1 MTGLRDLYAE
11 RMDVQVRQLRALVA
25 VVDAGTF
32 TDAATVLGISQ
43 AAVSRSVAALE
54 RALGARV
61 LQRTTRH
68 VALTPAGA
76 RIVAQARRI
85 LQEVSHLQRIVVET
99 RTEVRIGYAWAAL
112 GRHTRRLQK
121 AWAAAHPGVPLVFV
135 QANDPTAGLGDGT
148 ADLAV
153 LRHPLDD
160 PRFAT
165 AEIGRESR
173 FAAVA
178 TDSAPARRRALSL
191 ADLARYTVAIDSR
204 TGTTTPQLWPA
215 DSRPAVVR
223 ETPAVD
229 EWLTLIAAGQAVG
242 VTAEATAHQY
252 PRPGVAY
259 RVLRQAPKI
268 SVRLAWWRDD
278 PPEQRDEV
286 IALARA
292 AYGWSAPEV
301 GSGSVSEV
309 ASGSAAEGGEGV
321 GEEAGDRLG

>member
-1 MTGLRDLYAE
+1 MDL
-11 RMDVQVRQLRALVA
+11 RQLRAFVA

-32 TDAATVLGISQ
+32 TDAGAVLGISQ
-43 AAVSRSVAALE
+43 ASVSRSVAALE
-54 RALGARV
+54 AALGTRL

-68 VALTPAGA
+68 VALTATGA
-76 RIVAQARRI
+76 RVAAQARRI
-85 LQEVSHLQRIVVET
+85 LEELAHLERIVAEA
-99 RTEVRIGYAWAAL
+99 RTEVRVGFAWAAL

-121 AWAAAHPGVPLVFV
+121 AWAAVHPGVPLVFV
-135 QANDPTAGLGDGT
+135 QVNDPTAGLAAGA

-153 LRHPLDD
+153 IRRPLDD

-165 AEIGRESR
+165 TEIGRESR
-173 FAAVA
+173 YAAVA
-178 TDSAPARRRALSL
+178 TDSALARRRSLRVEDLS
-191 ADLARYTVAIDSR
+191 RYTVAIDSR
-204 TGTTTPQLWPA
+204 TGTTTLGLWPA
-215 DSRPAVVR
+215 DARPTSVR

-259 RVLRQAPKI
+259 RVLRQVPPI

-278 PPEQRDEV
+278 PPDQLTEV
-286 IALARA
+286 ITLARA
-292 AYGWSAPEV
+292 AYGWSA
-301 GSGSVSEV
+301 
-309 ASGSAAEGGEGV
+309 AEGGQGV